1 MGRKSQERGRVVLPW
16 KNYSTSSVSF
26 VTNVVSRFSVFIGI
40 PVVQLILMS
49 IELFGLGCIWYE
61 TLLLVSIT

>member
-26 VTNVVSRFSVFIGI
+26 VTNVVNRFSVFIDI

-49 IELFGLGCIWYE
+49 IELFGLGC
-61 TLLLVSIT
+61 T